1 MLSTMRFRLLVPLL
15 LAVVSVMAA
24 VPTSAGAA
32 KTRSSGCGRKA
43 VSGATTR
50 HVTVGGTEREYL
62 LAIPDGYD
70 PSKPAPLLFDF
81 HGLGS
86 NMQQQALY
94 SDLDAQAGAR
104 GYVVITPNGQGDVL
118 RRWSLRSPPSTN
130 PDVAFVQAMLT
141 ATNRALCIDRDRVFS
156 TGISNGAMFST
167 LLACAL
173 PGRLAAIAPVAG
185 VNATEACGA
194 GTPRVSVLAFHG
206 TADQVVP
213 YAGGAYFGAAEGPA
227 LGVPAAKPVDDA
239 VAAWAVFDGCGTPPK
254 IASIADDVQR
264 VIWPHCPKHGTV
276 ELYRV
281 VGGGHTWPGAFAVQ
295 SDRLGATTASI
306 SATDLMLDFF
316 HAHPR
321 AR

>member
-1 MLSTMRFRLLVPLL
+1 MLSTMRFRLLVSLL

-24 VPTSAGAA
+24 VPVSAGAA
-32 KTRSSGCGRKA
+32 PTKASGCGREVA
-43 VSGATTR
+43 AGATTR
-50 HVTVGGTEREYL
+50 HVTVDGTQREYL
-62 LAIPDGYD
+62 LSIPDGYD
-70 PSKPAPLLFDF
+70 PSEPAPLLFDF

-94 SDLDAQAGAR
+94 SDLDSQGGAL
-104 GYVVITPNGQGDVL
+104 GYVVVTPNGQGGVL
-118 RRWSLRSPPSTN
+118 RRWSLRSPASAN
-130 PDVAFVQAMLT
+130 PDVTFVQRMLK
-141 ATNRALCIDRDRVFS
+141 ATNRSLCIDRNRVFS

-185 VNATEACGA
+185 VNATDVCRS

-213 YAGGAYFGAAEGPA
+213 YTGGAYFGAAEGPA
-227 LGVPAAKPVDDA
+227 LGVPGAKPVDQA
-239 VAAWAVFDGCGTPPK
+239 VAAWAAFDGCDTPPK
-254 IASIADDVQR
+254 IASVAHDVQR
-264 VIWPHCPKHGTV
+264 ATWPRCPKHGTV
-276 ELYRV
+276 ALYRV
-281 VGGGHTWPGAFAVQ
+281 IGGGHTWPGAFAVQ

-316 HAHPR
+316 DTH
-321 AR
+321 